1 MENPRKSP
9 PPTTPHVLIFPLPLQ
24 GPVNSMLK
32 LAEIFCLHATIHVT
46 FLNTHHVHRRLL
58 TFSDAGD
65 RFSKY
70 PNFRFATLPDGL
82 PEDNPRTGD
91 QILEL
96 IECIE
101 KFTSPLFREM
111 LTAGAAGLQSPVT
124 CLLVDGIFTF
134 AVDVAR
140 EIGVPLL
147 YFDTISPCG
156 LWSYMCVPKLIEA
169 GELPFPGNDLDSPI
183 NSAPGFGGILRRRD
197 MPSLCRAEDINDPI
211 IQLVLKED
219 KHLPQ
224 AQGLIFNTFLGL
236 EGPILAQFRDVVC
249 PNIYAVGPLHS
260 HLKARLAEGWRD
272 KSRDVLQPAR
282 LAEGGEGKSRGVLQ
296 PVGLAEGEGDKLR
309 DVLQPASNSL
319 WREDERCIE
328 WLDRQVE
335 RSVLYVS
342 IGSMAVISRDRLM
355 ELWYGLV
362 NSGTRFLW
370 VQRPGSVM
378 GGGRDSE
385 DVPKELIQGT
395 EKRGCIVDWAPQEK
409 VLAHS
414 SVGGFLTHGGWNS
427 TLESIVE
434 GVPMICWPYFV
445 DQHVNSRFVGEVWK
459 VGLDMKDLYDRVSIE
474 RMIRDLKEDKKD
486 EFLKRASEMAYLAK
500 QSVGRSGSSY
510 QDLDRLI
517 EDIRLMR
524 IGT

>member
-1 MENPRKSP
+1 
-9 PPTTPHVLIFPLPLQ
+9 
-24 GPVNSMLK
+24 MLK

-124 CLLVDGIFTF
+124 YLLVDGIFTF

-197 MPSLCRAEDINDPI
+197 MPSLCRADDINDPI

-260 HLKARLAEGWRD
+260 HLKTRLAEDGRD
-272 KSRDVLQPAR
+272 KSWDVLQPA
-282 LAEGGEGKSRGVLQ
+282 
-296 PVGLAEGEGDKLR
+296 
-309 DVLQPASNSL
+309 ASNSL

-378 GGGRDSE
+378 GGGRDGE
-385 DVPKELIQGT
+385 DVPEELIKGT

-409 VLAHS
+409 VLAHPS
-414 SVGGFLTHGGWNS
+414 IGGFLTHGGWNS

-459 VGLDMKDLYDRVSIE
+459 VGLDMKDLYDRGSIE
-474 RMIRDLKEDKKD
+474 RMIRDLMEDKKD
-486 EFLKRASEMAYLAK
+486 EFSKRASEMAYLAK

-524 IGT
+524 I